1 LSVREQRTMG
11 VVVDG
16 GGSGG
21 NGVVGL
27 KLVFVGLVFV
37 QESEI

>member
-1 LSVREQRTMG
+1 MW

-21 NGVVGL
+21 NSVVGL
-27 KLVFVGLVFV
+27 TLVFVGLVFV
-37 QESEI
+37 QDSEI